1 MAEAAAVHIVA
12 GQRIQNRQTVLD
24 EAAVLGRV
32 DAQSGQ
38 CHDDLS
44 TGFAVLGVP
53 AAEATGSQLQLR
65 QHIQRLVHS
74 GLHSLVLLVVGSQ
87 RLNGHCGH
95 VRICVVAAEVP
106 AAVGKLGIQDHL
118 NQLLAGHIAHSGIVV
133 AIQGNKGE
141 NGAVDALG
149 LHIIHVIQ
157 TLQQVMAAHIGDI
170 LADSGEGQDHPG
182 VVGNFGRV
190 QTLIGVSLGLH
201 ILHHIVIVPGGHGV
215 AAAGQADDHPL
226 AADGVHRG
234 GAQGT
239 HEVAGGLVNFIQLL
253 AHLGHQLGVGSLGG
267 HQHVVVRDQ
276 SLLGVGQLVISR
288 TCGADGTGLAEVH
301 RADCVDQGNHFLG
314 GLFLV
319 VVSFVFLGV
328 VIGIVEHNHVA
339 LVEVLLRHAQI
350 GVYAVEGVH
359 PAGEIAVG
367 ELAQGRTVLRGDGLD
382 IVPGFVLN
390 AILAAQRFCN
400 HIQHRCVVAHGH
412 CHAIDPLFQVAVCQ
426 SVLVTAVAVNAV
438 AQQGEGNRNILA
450 HGQKHR
456 YGDLRLGRAVGQRY
470 GLFTTL
476 VGVKAGDLN
485 IFGIHNRI
493 SLVHRPMRCADHST
507 EVKGLSNRIRCLVIT
522 GNVQFI
528 ADRRRC
534 IFDFHRQVA
543 GIFAQRIICTIMILS
558 CYAINIR
565 ERLRCI
571 KVCCAA
577 RCFMRFTTGI
587 HIIHSSDALFG
598 PAALQVS
605 VSSNVV
611 KLIQA
616 AIVSDD
622 AAHILCAADF
632 AGKSITCNGVL
643 IPSLIYRSV
652 SARNTT
658 DILST
663 GNISTHSAALN

>member
-44 TGFAVLGVP
+44 TGFAVLGAP

-118 NQLLAGHIAHSGIVV
+118 NQLLTGHITGGRIVV
-133 AIQGNKGE
+133 AVQSDE
-141 NGAVDALG
+141 RPDGAVDALG
-149 LHIIHVIQ
+149 LDIVHAVQ
-157 TLQQVMAAHIGDI
+157 TLQQVVTAHIGDI
-170 LADSGEGQDHPG
+170 LADRGQGQDHPG
-182 VVGNFGRV
+182 IVGNFGRV

-201 ILHHIVIVPGGHGV
+201 ILHHIVIVPGGHGA

-234 GAQGT
+234 GAQGG
-239 HEVAGGLVNFIQLL
+239 HEVAGGLIEFVQLL

-276 SLLGVGQLVISR
+276 SLLGVGQLVVGHPCLVDSGPLRQI
-288 TCGADGTGLAEVH
+288 H

-339 LVEVLLRHAQI
+339 LVEVLLCNAQV

-367 ELAQGRTVLRGDGLD
+367 ELSQFRAVLGGDGLN
-382 IVPGFVLN
+382 VVAAFVLDVELVAN
-390 AILAAQRFCN
+390 DGQD
-400 HIQHRCVVAHGH
+400 HIQHGGVVADRDLRGV
-412 CHAIDPLFQVAVCQ
+412 DPRFEVVVSQR
-426 SVLVTAVAVNAV
+426 VLVAAVAVGGV
-438 AQQGEGNRNILA
+438 AQQHEGHGNILA
-450 HGQKHR
+450 RRQQHGD
-456 YGDLRLGRAVGQRY
+456 GDGRLGSAVGQRH

-507 EVKGLSNRIRCLVIT
+507 EVKGLSNRICCLVIT